1 MCNVRNFNA
10 YFQKLAESQDV
21 IFNEVKSEDINNCDL
36 EALEKGITKNSE
48 APKQLNWIEDDKNI
62 F

>member
-48 APKQLNWIEDDKNI
+48 APKPLNGIEDDKNI